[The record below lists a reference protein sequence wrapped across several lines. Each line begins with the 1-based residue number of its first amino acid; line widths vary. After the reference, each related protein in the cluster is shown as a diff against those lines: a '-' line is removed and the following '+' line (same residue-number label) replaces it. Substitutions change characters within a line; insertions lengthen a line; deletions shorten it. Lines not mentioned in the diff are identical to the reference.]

1 MAVMCARVVPRPGRS
16 RALVGFA
23 AFGAF
28 WGTWGA
34 SLPRVQVEAGVSD
47 AQLGTALLWVG
58 AGALL
63 SIRYVGGLTDR
74 AERSVLPV
82 AVAVLGA
89 VGAMPVF
96 VHGVAALSVVLLLL
110 GVCSGGVDAAIN
122 AAAVRAETNGP
133 PVLNL
138 AHAVFSLAVVASSL
152 GVAAASP
159 DGHGRAW
166 ALVAVGAILIAAAA
180 VSTILSVAD
189 AAPRKDPWTEPD
201 GLPITWSGPLLVL
214 GALAAVAYVVENAW
228 QSWGAIQLHS
238 TVGTSLR
245 LAALA
250 PAVFALAAA
259 AGRLSAHRFAGDL
272 APAALFGG
280 AAALAAVGSVIA
292 ALGGSPGWVIAGIAL
307 AGLGTS
313 VCAPTLIALAGQP
326 RFGRQG
332 AATATVI
339 TLAYLGFVLGPAA
352 VGLLAGAFT
361 LPTALLAVAA
371 LAFGLCA
378 ASPLLRRYAE
388 APV

>member
-122 AAAVRAETNGP
+122 AAAVRSETNG
-133 PVLNL
+133 
-138 AHAVFSLAVVASSL
+138 
-152 GVAAASP
+152 
-159 DGHGRAW
+159 
-166 ALVAVGAILIAAAA
+166 
-180 VSTILSVAD
+180 
-189 AAPRKDPWTEPD
+189 
-201 GLPITWSGPLLVL
+201 
-214 GALAAVAYVVENAW
+214 
-228 QSWGAIQLHS
+228 
-238 TVGTSLR
+238 
-245 LAALA
+245 
-250 PAVFALAAA
+250 
-259 AGRLSAHRFAGDL
+259 
-272 APAALFGG
+272 
-280 AAALAAVGSVIA
+280 
-292 ALGGSPGWVIAGIAL
+292 
-307 AGLGTS
+307 
-313 VCAPTLIALAGQP
+313 
-326 RFGRQG
+326 
-332 AATATVI
+332 
-339 TLAYLGFVLGPAA
+339 
-352 VGLLAGAFT
+352 
-361 LPTALLAVAA
+361 
-371 LAFGLCA
+371 
-378 ASPLLRRYAE
+378 
-388 APV
+388 